1 MTVRELIERLQT
13 APPDSQLMIKNTDG
27 TFRPATLAGFHYED
41 GTETEL
47 IVSQPQGKDAKGTRD
62 AKGTPPASAPAG

>member
-27 TFRPATLAGFHYED
+27 TFRPATLAGFHHED
-41 GTETEL
+41 GSEVELGVSDPIIQILET
-47 IVSQPQGKDAKGTRD
+47 R
-62 AKGTPPASAPAG
+62 PARAASS